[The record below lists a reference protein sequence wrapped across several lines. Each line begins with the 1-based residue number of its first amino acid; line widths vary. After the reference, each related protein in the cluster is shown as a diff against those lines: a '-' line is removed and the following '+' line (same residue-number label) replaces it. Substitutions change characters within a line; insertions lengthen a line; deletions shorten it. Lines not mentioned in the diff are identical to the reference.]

1 MSKELLPYYEQI
13 IREAITTDRKHPNV
27 VEFKYKKRNVCVGL
41 YFYRND
47 IFILY
52 NGLDCGWEYFYDRFG
67 EDLFVLMVNEFEN
80 KRFECDRSF
89 QG

>member
-13 IREAITTDRKHPNV
+13 IREAITTDRKHPHV
-27 VEFKYKKRNVCVGL
+27 VEFKYKKDHVYVGL

-52 NGLDCGWEYFYDRFG
+52 DGIDYDWEYFYDKFG

-80 KRFECDRSF
+80 KRFVCDRSF